1 MSRADKIRALQ
12 EAFKNLKPI
21 KLQGHK
27 LIFRE
32 LRNGKPIEGG
42 MNDHEFDNYVEDLK
56 RQYESVVVWVE
67 DKTYDDNLILSI
79 KA

>member
-1 MSRADKIRALQ
+1 MSRADKIKTL
-12 EAFKNLKPI
+12 ENYFTKGEPI
-21 KLQGHK
+21 KQGHK
-27 LIFRE
+27 LVFRT
-32 LRNGKPIEGG
+32 LHNGKPIGPP
-42 MNDHEFDNYVEDLK
+42 MNNHEFDNYVEDLK